1 MNFLKP
7 SSMNESVPMEA
18 MKTNMS
24 YIMNLFHTLKQVLS
38 SIARTFSGA
47 RIALWMVF
55 SFLFIFSVGEIRA
68 EDVSQREIRGGAAQ
82 EVVTA
87 RPSRA
92 IAAETGP
99 RTLKKKQK
107 NSDSEVI
114 NKVLDLEGIQRPS
127 LVIQGVAIVFM
138 SLLPFIVMI
147 LSSFV
152 KIVVVLSLL
161 RNALGVQQAP
171 PNQVIN
177 GIAFL
182 LSLYVMFPTGVK
194 MYDAAQDVI
203 LTRTAPQEMFSADSA
218 GYVVA
223 VAAKAKEPL
232 REFLKN
238 NSSARHQRAFYR
250 SVFRLL
256 PEDYRNDLTPEDF
269 MILVPAFITSQ
280 LKSAFEIGVLI
291 YIPFFVIDLVVSNI
305 LLAMGMM
312 MLSPVTISM
321 PLKLFLL
328 VMLDGWSLLIEGLV
342 STFR

>member
-1 MNFLKP
+1 MR
-7 SSMNESVPMEA
+7 
-18 MKTNMS
+18 
-24 YIMNLFHTLKQVLS
+24 LS
-38 SIARTFSGA
+38 FCVWIF
-47 RIALWMVF
+47 
-55 SFLFIFSVGEIRA
+55 FLFCFGSVSSLAAATPLPRSVDSSQVEAPVSNGASQSQQAPSERISSVRGKGKTVNPPR
-68 EDVSQREIRGGAAQ
+68 DVDA
-82 EVVTA
+82 
-87 RPSRA
+87 
-92 IAAETGP
+92 
-99 RTLKKKQK
+99 
-107 NSDSEVI
+107 I
-114 NKVLDLEGIQRPS
+114 NKVLDLQGIQRPS
-127 LVIQGVAIVFM
+127 LVIQGVALVFL

-194 MYDAAQDVI
+194 MYDAAQEVI
-203 LTRTAPQEMFSADSA
+203 LSRTAPQEMFTADSA

-232 REFLKN
+232 REFLQN
-238 NSSARHQRAFYR
+238 NSSVKHQRSFYR

-256 PEDYRNDLTPEDF
+256 PESYRSELQPEDF
-269 MILVPAFITSQ
+269 MVLVPAFITSQ
-280 LKSAFEIGVLI
+280 LKASFEIGVLI